1 MSCSCVALPE
11 FKVLIYFNISSLT
24 TGSKLKERSGNAYLI
39 AVTLGS
45 CSYFST
51 ILSVSLLLSFSS
63 IMMDEVLHFGILRFE
78 AASVKKEFKVSATF
92 VSLFMTLSFSTKVIL
107 LWFVVLLER
116 KSFAVFQKVL
126 LSVTFFSLRLP

>member
-24 TGSKLKERSGNAYLI
+24 TGSKLKERSGNTYLI

-45 CSYFST
+45 CLYFST
-51 ILSVSLLLSFSS
+51 IPSVSLLLSFSS
-63 IMMDEVLHFGILRFE
+63 ITMDEVLYFGILRFE

-92 VSLFMTLSFSTKVIL
+92 VSLFMTLSFSTKVTL

>member
-45 CSYFST
+45 CLYFST
-51 ILSVSLLLSFSS
+51 IPSVSLLLSFSS
-63 IMMDEVLHFGILRFE
+63 ITMDEVLYFGILRFE

-92 VSLFMTLSFSTKVIL
+92 VSLFMTLSFSTKVTL